1 MEKMN
6 RKADRWGPAGSE
18 SKRSGEARG
27 RERRA
32 GLLDGLAARVGPAC
46 CCARKLGWLAAARQR
61 AEQAK
66 PAAGLLPFFFLFLFY
81 FSSPLFE
88 FQFGLKFEFKIGVP

>member
-1 MEKMN
+1 M
-6 RKADRWGPAGSE
+6 WGQVAAAGKG
-18 SKRSGEARG
+18 KRGGARAWATH
-27 RERRA
+27 A
-32 GLLDGLAARVGPAC
+32 GLLAGLA
-46 CCARKLGWLAAARQR
+46 ARKLGWLAAARQR
-61 AEQAK
+61 AEQAE

>member
-1 MEKMN
+1 MN
-6 RKADRWGPAGSE
+6 KKANRWGPTGSE
-18 SKRSGEARG
+18 SSRRSGEARG
-27 RERRA
+27 RERCA
-32 GLLDGLAARVGPAC
+32 GLLAGLAVRVGPAYC
-46 CCARKLGWLAAARQR
+46 CTRKLGWLAAARQR
-61 AEQAK
+61 TEQAE

>member
-1 MEKMN
+1 M
-6 RKADRWGPAGSE
+6 GSGGSD

-32 GLLDGLAARVGPAC
+32 GLLAGLAARVGPAC

-61 AEQAK
+61 AK
-66 PAAGLLPFFFLFLFY
+66 LAAGLLPFFFLFLFY

-88 FQFGLKFEFKIGVP
+88 FQFGLKFEFKIGVR

>member
-1 MEKMN
+1 V
-6 RKADRWGPAGSE
+6 GSGDSD

-32 GLLDGLAARVGPAC
+32 GLLAGLAARVGTAY

-61 AEQAK
+61 AEQAE
-66 PAAGLLPFFFLFLFY
+66 PAAGLLPFFFLFLLY

-88 FQFGLKFEFKIGVP
+88 FQFGLKFEFKIGVSYSLEF